1 MHYIWIYSIRI
12 EMIGD
17 IERNAEPKPSLCNKF
32 SICHS
37 NLNSISAHNFM
48 ELSLLHFYIFIHN
61 FNILWLSETYHGS
74 TISSNNS
81 NLSADHPSN
90 VKREGICIYYTNC
103 LPLKVTNIQ
112 YLYECIKFEIK
123 VGEKLR
129 NLVALYRSPSQSQ
142 DECEIFAKKTL
153 S

>member
-103 LPLKVTNIQ
+103 LPLKVT
-112 YLYECIKFEIK
+112 K